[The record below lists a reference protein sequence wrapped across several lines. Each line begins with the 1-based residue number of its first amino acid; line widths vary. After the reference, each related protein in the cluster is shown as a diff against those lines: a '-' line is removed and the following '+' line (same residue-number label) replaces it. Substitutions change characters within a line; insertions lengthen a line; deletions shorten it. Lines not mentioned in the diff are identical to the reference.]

1 MELYQTGYYTIL
13 IPWSDTPTEWH
24 PTGKGPYGPFEV
36 LSRGA
41 FRTEPEAHCW
51 ATKHLAGNT
60 YTVRFIEPAGEN
72 EE

>member
-1 MELYQTGYYTIL
+1 MEQPLYQTGYYTIL

-24 PTGKGPYGPFEV
+24 PTDKTGPFSV

-41 FRTEPEAHCW
+41 FRTEDKAHGW

-60 YTVRFIEPAGEN
+60 YTIRFIEPAGEN